1 MLLTEGF
8 RDEGYVDIF
17 DGGPTLVAPI
27 DKVATIAARRIVTY
41 LGEKPGG
48 TPALIATGHAK
59 DFRLVRGGVSFDDG
73 GLWLDPGAAR
83 SLGVSSGETL
93 QVAPAEARVQ

>member
-27 DKVATIAARRIVTY
+27 DEVATVATRREVNY

-48 TPALIATGHAK
+48 TPTLIATGHAQS
-59 DFRLVRGGVSFDDG
+59 FRLVRGGVWSDDDG
-73 GLWLDPGAAR
+73 VWIDPSAAR
-83 SLGVSSGETL
+83 SLGVSPGEML
-93 QVAPAEARVQ
+93 HVAPAEARAQ